1 MATKLH
7 RCHDQRRRL
16 QQVNASQH
24 SSTLSAIHA
33 KGVVRRFGDKVA
45 VAGMDLDVGPGIT
58 GLLGPNGSGKST
70 FLRCLYGVTRPD
82 AGEIVV
88 GGARL
93 VGDGVAV
100 RLQAAYAPGEIALYG
115 ELRADE
121 HLQWFLRGRESNAWQ
136 RALEYAQRLELPL
149 RKRVRTYSH
158 GMKRQLMLCAALA
171 PQVPVRILDE
181 PTEGLDPSKRGA
193 VLQLLQEDAARG
205 TAILLSSHHLG
216 EVDRVCARLVFV
228 QAGRIIANETAAT
241 VRERAA
247 RLVRLSFAATV
258 AEDSVKQTLQ
268 SLGGATLSSMV
279 VEDQLRVSAQVAGE
293 PREWLARALDL
304 PALPAPTTIEHGRL
318 SLAELYRELYGVEGC

>member
-1 MATKLH
+1 
-7 RCHDQRRRL
+7 
-16 QQVNASQH
+16 
-24 SSTLSAIHA
+24 
-33 KGVVRRFGDKVA
+33 
-45 VAGMDLDVGPGIT
+45 
-58 GLLGPNGSGKST
+58 
-70 FLRCLYGVTRPD
+70 
-82 AGEIVV
+82 
-88 GGARL
+88 

-293 PREWLARALDL
+293 PREWLARALAL

>member
-1 MATKLH
+1 M
-7 RCHDQRRRL
+7 
-16 QQVNASQH
+16 
-24 SSTLSAIHA
+24 
-33 KGVVRRFGDKVA
+33 RRFGDKVA

-293 PREWLARALDL
+293 PREWLARALAL

>member
-1 MATKLH
+1 M
-7 RCHDQRRRL
+7 
-16 QQVNASQH
+16 
-24 SSTLSAIHA
+24 
-33 KGVVRRFGDKVA
+33 RRFGDKVA

-247 RLVRLSFAATV
+247 RLVRLSFASTV

-293 PREWLARALDL
+293 PREWLARALAL